1 MVIRRWTQIKSKAI
15 TKSQMKLQSGSAG
28 VSPVSN
34 WMKFFAQATLACF
47 VVFALVF
54 YTGRLL
60 ENQST
65 GRLYLA
71 ATLSADSQAFYT
83 KLEAPLSLTYIAK
96 HLKGVRT
103 PVQNHLAQLKAL
115 APDRIDYRIVDPDSE
130 SGRAYAIEKK
140 AAPFHVRDIQRD
152 EYSEQAVW
160 SSLVIA
166 YGDHPEILIPKI
178 VPSDIPYLEHLILA
192 HLKALAH
199 PPRPI
204 IAVSALQ
211 QFGLFTKFLG
221 QWGDIAL
228 ADSNTMPSDAD
239 IIFWIN
245 PATADLRALQNAID
259 KGRTVVLAGSPYS
272 IAYAV
277 NDTGEVTYRAYSNA
291 TWGNF
296 LAPLGIRPQ
305 ADLLMDQSQG
315 PILFRDE
322 KDEIHQ
328 INAPF
333 HLRVMPGFY
342 DLKGFLSPARGALN
356 FVSAGALT
364 VDPRTVSKAG
374 YHLDILGT
382 TTDNAY
388 IQPIPTEPF
397 TNNYLKKTRTIGK
410 QNVMLR
416 LKHRDPWKGEILVL
430 ATSAPFRD
438 GIFNQPNYAHR
449 VFLQTIM
456 RTFTDPDRI
465 VRGRVKRPS
474 SPPIPQLSATSR
486 VIWRVCV
493 VFIIPLILLTLGV
506 CLYYSRQMR
515 VTFGHLSLRACI
527 AIVVLIIASPL
538 WSYQWG
544 QLLDLT
550 AKKTHTP
557 LPFSREQIQ
566 NQIPKADL
574 IIPTRAHLPPA
585 LKKVETETIA
595 RLNSLG
601 VNYTLRRPKDMSTAY
616 LNRIGLYPYQVK
628 TVWDDTEISQS
639 VISGLLL
646 HRPGSATTIP
656 RLDDRTTDHLEFL
669 LATAVR
675 RLSTGKTPHIALIAE
690 SPRLS
695 PAEAHE
701 YRQKHL
707 SPPRGADVFS
717 EVKTLLRTYGYRVSY
732 INPRTPRLP
741 PQTDLVIWMQPRR
754 DASSM
759 IALLSQHLAQGGS
772 AIVALQHYN
781 IQQRQYSG
789 GNFETVYWP
798 QPQYQDLNRYLE
810 PLGIAQA
817 REVLMDQTRSHL
829 TLETQIY
836 RRAVREY
843 DAQEVALPFLI
854 RAVPPNFD
862 TTLSITRQ
870 LGDQLFIWGNRFVP
884 NPHRIRIHNLTV
896 TPLISTSDRTWAYD
910 WSGGWLPKTAFSPDS
925 LLLTHQP
932 LALLMTGT
940 FPQAEFKGSAPT
952 LTHPMP
958 NPEGNLLL
966 IGSSEMFKN
975 EYLYAP
981 GFQHEQFLLNAV
993 AYLTH
998 GPQFADLQARRKIA
1012 PGFPYLSSDEKI
1024 LWRILVIGLAPIS
1037 FGLYGFFRRIKKRPR
1052 FKSP

>member
-1 MVIRRWTQIKSKAI
+1 MDNWIKFS
-15 TKSQMKLQSGSAG
+15 L
-28 VSPVSN
+28 VFL
-34 WMKFFAQATLACF
+34 FFL
-47 VVFALVF
+47 ALVF

-60 ENQST
+60 ENQGT
-65 GRLYLA
+65 GRLYLT
-71 ATLSADSQAFYT
+71 ATLSAESQTFYT
-83 KLEAPLSLTYIAK
+83 RLEAPLSLTYIAK
-96 HLKGVRT
+96 HLKGVKT
-103 PVQNHLAQLKAL
+103 PVQNLLARLKAL
-115 APDRIDYRIVDPDSE
+115 APDRIDYRIVDPDAE
-130 SGRAYAIEKK
+130 SGRAYAIQKK
-140 AAPFHVRDIQRD
+140 AAPFQVRDIQRD
-152 EYSEQAVW
+152 EHSEQAVW

-178 VPSDIPYLEHLILA
+178 TSSDIPYLEHLILA
-192 HLKALAH
+192 HLEALTH
-199 PPRPI
+199 PPHPI
-204 IAVSALQ
+204 IAVSAPR
-211 QFGLFTKFLG
+211 QFDLFTKFLG
-221 QWGDIAL
+221 QWGDIAP
-228 ADSNTMPSDAD
+228 ADSNAMISDAD
-239 IIFWIN
+239 IIFWID
-245 PATADLRALQNAID
+245 PATANPRALQNAID
-259 KGRTVVLAGSPYS
+259 KGRTVVLAGSPYF
-272 IAYAV
+272 IDYAV
-277 NDTGEVTYRAYSNA
+277 NDIGEVTYRAYLNA
-291 TWGNF
+291 DWEKF

-305 ADLLMDQSQG
+305 ADLLMDQNHG
-315 PILFRDE
+315 PILFRD
-322 KDEIHQ
+322 KKNKIHQ

-356 FVSAGALT
+356 FVSVGALT
-364 VDPRTVSKAG
+364 VDSRAVSEAD

-382 TTDNAY
+382 TTDNTY
-388 IQPIPTEPF
+388 IQPVPTEPF
-397 TNNYLKKTRTIGK
+397 TNNHLKETLAIGK

-416 LKHRDPWKGEILVL
+416 LRHRDPWKGEILVL
-430 ATSAPFRD
+430 ATSSPFRD

-456 RTFTDPDRI
+456 RTFTDHDRI

-515 VTFGHLSLRACI
+515 VSFGHLSLRAGI
-527 AIVVLIIASPL
+527 AIVVLIIASHL

-550 AKKTHTP
+550 AEKMHTP

-566 NQIPKADL
+566 NQTLKADL
-574 IIPTRAHLPPA
+574 IIPTRAHLPSA

-601 VNYTLRRPKDMSTAY
+601 ISYTLRRPKDLSIAY
-616 LNRIGLYPYQVK
+616 LNRIGLRPYQVK
-628 TVWDDTEISQS
+628 TVRDDEEISQS

-646 HRPGSATTIP
+646 HRPGSATIIP

-669 LATAVR
+669 LATAAH
-675 RLSTGKTPHIALIAE
+675 RLSTGKTPHIALVAE

-717 EVKTLLRTYGYRVSY
+717 ELKTLLHTYGYRVSY
-732 INPRTPRLP
+732 VNPRTSHLP

-754 DASSM
+754 DASPM
-759 IALLSQHLAQGGS
+759 IALLSQHLARGGR

-789 GNFETVYWP
+789 GDFETVYWP

-810 PLGIAQA
+810 PLGITQA

-829 TLETQIY
+829 ALETQIY

-854 RAVPPNFD
+854 RAVPLNFD
-862 TTLSITRQ
+862 TTLPIARQ

-884 NPHRIRIHNLTV
+884 DPHRLQIHNLTV
-896 TPLISTSDRTWAYD
+896 TPLITTSNRTWAYH
-910 WSGGWLPKTAFSPDS
+910 WSAGWLPKTAFSPDS
-925 LLLTHQP
+925 LLLSHQP
-932 LALLMTGT
+932 LALLVTGT
-940 FPQAEFKGSAPT
+940 FPLAEFNAPGIT
-952 LTHPMP
+952 LTHPIP
-958 NPEGNLLL
+958 NPKGHLLL

-975 EYLYAP
+975 EYLYAL

-993 AYLTH
+993 AYLIH

-1012 PGFPYLSSDEKI
+1012 PGFPYLPPEQKI
-1024 LWRILVIGLAPIS
+1024 LWRILIVGLVPIS
-1037 FGLYGFFRRIKKRPR
+1037 VGLYGFFRCIKKRPR

>member
-1 MVIRRWTQIKSKAI
+1 MDNWIKI
-15 TKSQMKLQSGSAG
+15 PL
-28 VSPVSN
+28 VFL
-34 WMKFFAQATLACF
+34 FFI
-47 VVFALVF
+47 ALVF

-60 ENQST
+60 ENQGT
-65 GRLYLA
+65 GHLYLT
-71 ATLSADSQAFYT
+71 ATLSPDSQTFYT

-96 HLKGVRT
+96 HLKRVKT
-103 PVQNHLAQLKAL
+103 PVQNFLARLKAL

-130 SGRAYAIEKK
+130 PGRAYAIKKK

-152 EYSEQAVW
+152 EHSEQAVW

-178 VPSDIPYLEHLILA
+178 VPSDIPYLEHLIFA

-199 PPRPI
+199 PPRPV
-204 IAVSALQ
+204 IAVSAPQ
-211 QFGLFTKFLG
+211 QFDLFTKFLG
-221 QWGDIAL
+221 QWGDIAT
-228 ADSNTMPSDAD
+228 ADSDAMPPDAD
-239 IIFWIN
+239 VIFWIDPTIAN
-245 PATADLRALQNAID
+245 PHALQNAID
-259 KGRTVVLAGSPYS
+259 KGRMVVLAGSPYF
-272 IAYAV
+272 IDYAV
-277 NDTGEVTYRAYSNA
+277 NDTGGVTYQAYFNTA
-291 TWGNF
+291 WEKLLT
-296 LAPLGIRPQ
+296 PLGIRPQ
-305 ADLLMDQSQG
+305 ADLLMDQSYS
-315 PILFRDE
+315 PILFRDQ
-322 KDEIHQ
+322 KNKIHQ

-364 VDPRTVSKAG
+364 VDPRAVSKAG
-374 YHLDILGT
+374 YYLDILGT
-382 TTDNAY
+382 TTDNTY
-388 IQPIPTEPF
+388 IQPIPAEPF
-397 TNNYLKKTRTIGK
+397 TNDHIGETLTIGK

-416 LKHRDPWKGEILVL
+416 LRHRDPWKGEILIL
-430 ATSAPFRD
+430 ATSSLFRD

-456 RTFTDPDRI
+456 RTFTDHDRI

-486 VIWRVCV
+486 VVWRVCV
-493 VFIIPLILLTLGV
+493 VFIIPLILLILGAY
-506 CLYYSRQMR
+506 LYYSRQIR
-515 VTFGHLSLRACI
+515 LSFTHLCLRACI
-527 AIVVLIIASPL
+527 AILTLIIASRL

-550 AKKTHTP
+550 AEKIHTP

-566 NQIPKADL
+566 NPIPKADL
-574 IIPTRAHLPPA
+574 IIPTRAHLPSA
-585 LKKVETETIA
+585 LKKVEAETIA
-595 RLNSLG
+595 RLSNLG
-601 VNYTLRRPKDMSTAY
+601 INYTLRRPKDLPAAY
-616 LNRIGLYPYQVK
+616 LNRIGLRPYQAK
-628 TVWDDTEISQS
+628 TVRDDAEISQS
-639 VISGLLL
+639 VVSGLLL
-646 HRPGSATTIP
+646 HRPGRATIIP
-656 RLDDRTTDHLEFL
+656 RLDDRTTNHLEFL
-669 LATAVR
+669 LATAAL
-675 RLSTGKTPHIALIAE
+675 RLSTGKTPHIALVSE

-707 SPPRGADVFS
+707 SPPKGADVFS
-717 EVKTLLRTYGYRVSY
+717 ELKTLLRTYGYRVSY
-732 INPRTPRLP
+732 VNPRTPHLP

-754 DASSM
+754 DASPM
-759 IALLSQHLAQGGS
+759 IALLSQHLARGGR

-781 IQQRQYSG
+781 IQQHQYSG
-789 GNFETVYWP
+789 GDFETVYWP

-810 PLGIAQA
+810 PLGIPQA

-829 TLETQIY
+829 VLETQIY

-862 TTLSITRQ
+862 TTLPITRQ

-884 NPHRIRIHNLTV
+884 DSHRLRMHNLTAI
-896 TPLISTSDRTWAYD
+896 PLISTSNRGWAYH
-910 WSGGWLPKTAFSPDS
+910 WSGGWLPKTAFSPD
-925 LLLTHQP
+925 LFLQGQQP
-932 LALLMTGT
+932 LVLLVTGT
-940 FPQAEFKGSAPT
+940 FPLAEFKASDLT
-952 LTHPMP
+952 LTHPKL
-958 NPEGNLLL
+958 NSKGELLL

-975 EYLYAP
+975 EYLYAL

-1012 PGFPYLSSDEKI
+1012 PGFPYLPSDQKI
-1024 LWRILVIGLAPIS
+1024 LWRILIVGLGPLY
-1037 FGLYGFFRRIKKRPR
+1037 FGLYGFFRYIKKRPW
-1052 FKSP
+1052 

>member
-1 MVIRRWTQIKSKAI
+1 MDNWIKF
-15 TKSQMKLQSGSAG
+15 L
-28 VSPVSN
+28 
-34 WMKFFAQATLACF
+34 L
-47 VVFALVF
+47 VFLFLLALVF

-60 ENQST
+60 ENQNT
-65 GRLYLA
+65 GRLHLT

-83 KLEAPLSLTYIAK
+83 KLEAPLFLTYIAK
-96 HLKGVRT
+96 HLKGVKT
-103 PVQNHLAQLKAL
+103 PVQNLLVRLKAL

-130 SGRAYAIEKK
+130 SGRTYAIEKK
-140 AAPFHVRDIQRD
+140 AAPFHVSDIQRD
-152 EYSEQAVW
+152 EHSEQAVW

-166 YGDHPEILIPKI
+166 YGDHPEILIPRI
-178 VPSDIPYLEHLILA
+178 TSSDIPYLEHLLLA

-199 PPRPI
+199 PPRPVI
-204 IAVSALQ
+204 SVSAPQ
-211 QFGLFTKFLG
+211 QFDLFTKFLS
-221 QWGDIAL
+221 QWGDIVP
-228 ADSNTMPSDAD
+228 ADSNAMLSDAD

-245 PATADLRALQNAID
+245 PATANPRALQNAID

-272 IAYAV
+272 IDYAV
-277 NDTGEVTYRAYSNA
+277 NDTGEVRYRAYSNA
-291 TWGNF
+291 TWEKI

-305 ADLLMDQSQG
+305 ADLLMDQSHG
-315 PILFRDE
+315 PILFRD
-322 KDEIHQ
+322 KKNKIHQ

-364 VDPRTVSKAG
+364 VDPRVVSD
-374 YHLDILGT
+374 YHSDILGT
-382 TTDNAY
+382 TTDNTY
-388 IQPIPTEPF
+388 IQSLSTEPF
-397 TNNYLKKTRTIGK
+397 TNNHLKETLKIGK

-430 ATSAPFRD
+430 ATSSPFRD

-456 RTFTDPDRI
+456 RTFTDHDRI

-493 VFIIPLILLTLGV
+493 VFIIPLILIVLGAY
-506 CLYYSRQMR
+506 LYYSRQMR
-515 VTFGHLSLRACI
+515 VSFGHLSLRAGI
-527 AIVVLIIASPL
+527 AILVLIIASRL

-550 AKKTHTP
+550 AEKIHTP

-566 NQIPKADL
+566 NQVPKADL

-595 RLNSLG
+595 RLNNLG
-601 VNYTLRRPKDMSTAY
+601 VNCTIRRPKDLSAAY
-616 LNRIGLYPYQVK
+616 LNRIGLRPYQVK
-628 TVWDDTEISQS
+628 TVRDDVEISQS
-639 VISGLLL
+639 IISGLLL
-646 HRPGSATTIP
+646 HRPGSATIIP
-656 RLDDRTTDHLEFL
+656 RLDDRTTDHLDFL
-669 LATAVR
+669 LATAAR
-675 RLSTGKTPHIALIAE
+675 RLSTGKTPHIALVAE

-717 EVKTLLRTYGYRVSY
+717 ELKTLLRTYGYHVSHV
-732 INPRTPRLP
+732 NPRIPHLP

-754 DASSM
+754 DASPM
-759 IALLSQHLAQGGS
+759 IALLSQHLARGGS

-781 IQQRQYSG
+781 IQPRQYSG
-789 GNFETVYWP
+789 GDFETVYWP
-798 QPQYQDLNRYLE
+798 QPQYQDLNRYLG
-810 PLGIAQA
+810 PLGIPQV
-817 REVLMDQTRSHL
+817 REVLMDQTRSRL
-829 TLETQIY
+829 ALETQIY

-843 DAQEVALPFLI
+843 DEQEVALPFLI
-854 RAVPPNFD
+854 RAVPPNFN
-862 TTLSITRQ
+862 TALPIARQ
-870 LGDQLFIWGNRFVP
+870 LGDQLFIWGNRFLP
-884 NPHRIRIHNLTV
+884 DLRRLQTHGLTAI
-896 TPLISTSDRTWAYD
+896 PLISTSNRAWAYH
-910 WSGGWLPKTAFSPDS
+910 WAGGWLPKATFSPDS
-925 LLLTHQP
+925 LLLGHQP
-932 LALLMTGT
+932 LALLVTGT
-940 FPQAEFKGSAPT
+940 FPLTEFNAPS
-952 LTHPMP
+952 LTHPTP
-958 NPEGNLLL
+958 NPQGHLLL

-1012 PGFPYLSSDEKI
+1012 PGFPYLPPDQKI
-1024 LWRILVIGLAPIS
+1024 LWRILVVGLAPIS
-1037 FGLYGFFRRIKKRPR
+1037 VGLYGFFRRIKKRPR

>member
-1 MVIRRWTQIKSKAI
+1 MDNWIKFP
-15 TKSQMKLQSGSAG
+15 L
-28 VSPVSN
+28 VFL
-34 WMKFFAQATLACF
+34 FFL
-47 VVFALVF
+47 VPVF

-60 ENQST
+60 ENQDT
-65 GRLYLA
+65 GRLYLT

-83 KLEAPLSLTYIAK
+83 KLESPLSLTYIAR
-96 HLKGVRT
+96 HLKGVKT
-103 PVQNHLAQLKAL
+103 PVQNLLARLKAL
-115 APDRIDYRIVDPDSE
+115 APDHIDYRIVDPDSE
-130 SGRAYAIEKK
+130 PGRAYAIQKK

-152 EYSEQAVW
+152 EHSEQTAW

-166 YGDHPEILIPKI
+166 YGDHPEILIPRI
-178 VPSDIPYLEHLILA
+178 TSSDLPYLEHLLLA
-192 HLKALAH
+192 HLKALTH
-199 PPRPI
+199 PPRPV
-204 IAVSALQ
+204 IAVSAPQ

-228 ADSNTMPSDAD
+228 ADSNAIPSDAD
-239 IIFWIN
+239 IIFWIDPTTAN
-245 PATADLRALQNAID
+245 PRALQNAID
-259 KGRTVVLAGSPYS
+259 KGRTVVLAGSPYF
-272 IAYAV
+272 IDYAV
-277 NDTGEVTYRAYSNA
+277 NGAGKVTFRAYFNA
-291 TWGNF
+291 VWEKF

-305 ADLLMDQSQG
+305 ADLLMDQSHG
-315 PILFRDE
+315 AILFRDE
-322 KDEIHQ
+322 KDKIHQ

-364 VDPRTVSKAG
+364 ADSRAVSD

-382 TTDNAY
+382 TTDNTY

-397 TNNYLKKTRTIGK
+397 TNNYLKETLTIGK

-416 LKHRDPWKGEILVL
+416 LRHRDPWKGEILVL
-430 ATSAPFRD
+430 ATSSPFRD

-456 RTFTDPDRI
+456 RTFTDQDRI

-474 SPPIPQLSATSR
+474 SPPIPQLSTTSR
-486 VIWRVCV
+486 VIWRICV
-493 VFIIPLILLTLGV
+493 VFVVPLILLTLGV
-506 CLYYSRQMR
+506 CLYYSKQMR
-515 VTFGHLSLRACI
+515 VSFRLLPLRAGI
-527 AIVVLIIASPL
+527 AILVLIIASRL

-550 AKKTHTP
+550 AEKIHIP

-566 NQIPKADL
+566 NQVPKADL

-585 LKKVETETIA
+585 LKKVETESIA

-601 VNYTLRRPKDMSTAY
+601 INYTLRRPKDLSTAY
-616 LNRIGLYPYQVK
+616 LSRIGLHPYQVK
-628 TVWDDTEISQS
+628 TVRDDEKISQS
-639 VISGLLL
+639 IISGLLL
-646 HRPGSATTIP
+646 HRPGSATIIP

-669 LATAVR
+669 LTTAAL
-675 RLSTGKTPHIALIAE
+675 RLSTGKTPHIALVAE

-707 SPPRGADVFS
+707 SPPKGADVFS
-717 EVKTLLRTYGYRVSY
+717 ELKTLLRTYGYRVSY
-732 INPRTPRLP
+732 VNPRTPHLP

-754 DASSM
+754 DASPM
-759 IALLSQHLAQGGS
+759 IALLSQHLGRGGS

-789 GNFETVYWP
+789 EDFETVYWP

-829 TLETQIY
+829 ALETQIY

-862 TTLSITRQ
+862 TTLPITRQ
-870 LGDQLFIWGNRFVP
+870 LGDQLFIWGNRFVSD
-884 NPHRIRIHNLTV
+884 PHRLQMYNLTV
-896 TPLISTSDRTWAYD
+896 TPLITTSNRTWAYH

-925 LLLTHQP
+925 LLLSHQP
-932 LALLMTGT
+932 LALLVTGT
-940 FPQAEFKGSAPT
+940 FPLAVFNASSPT
-952 LTHPMP
+952 LTHPIP
-958 NPEGNLLL
+958 NPKGNLLL

-975 EYLYAP
+975 EHLYAP

-998 GPQFADLQARRKIA
+998 GPKFADLQARRKIA
-1012 PGFPYLSSDEKI
+1012 PGFSHLSPDQKI
-1024 LWRILVIGLAPIS
+1024 LWRVLVVGLGPLS
-1037 FGLYGFFRRIKKRPR
+1037 FGLYVFFRYIKKRPW
-1052 FKSP
+1052 

>member
-1 MVIRRWTQIKSKAI
+1 MDNWIKFP
-15 TKSQMKLQSGSAG
+15 L
-28 VSPVSN
+28 
-34 WMKFFAQATLACF
+34 
-47 VVFALVF
+47 VFLFLLALVF
-54 YTGRLL
+54 LL
-60 ENQST
+60 ENQGT
-65 GRLYLA
+65 GRLYLT

-83 KLEAPLSLTYIAK
+83 KLESPLSLTYIVK
-96 HLKGVRT
+96 HLRGVKTPVRT
-103 PVQNHLAQLKAL
+103 LFARLKAL

-130 SGRAYAIEKK
+130 PGRAYAIKKK
-140 AAPFHVRDIQRD
+140 AAPFHLRDIQRD
-152 EYSEQAVW
+152 EHGEQMVW

-166 YGDHPEILIPKI
+166 YGDHPEILIPRI
-178 VPSDIPYLEHLILA
+178 TSSDLPYLEHLLLA
-192 HLKALAH
+192 HLKALTH
-199 PPRPI
+199 PPRPV
-204 IAVSALQ
+204 IAVSAPQ

-228 ADSNTMPSDAD
+228 ADSNAIPPDAD
-239 IIFWIN
+239 IIFWID
-245 PATADLRALQNAID
+245 PATANSRVLQNAID
-259 KGRTVVLAGSPYS
+259 KGRTVVLAGSPYFIDYS
-272 IAYAV
+272 V
-277 NDTGEVTYRAYSNA
+277 NDTGEVTYRAYFNA
-291 TWGNF
+291 TWEKILG
-296 LAPLGIRPQ
+296 PLGIRPQ
-305 ADLLMDQSQG
+305 SDLLMDQSQG
-315 PILFRDE
+315 PILFRDK

-342 DLKGFLSPARGALN
+342 NLKGFLSPARGALN

-364 VDPRTVSKAG
+364 VDSRAVSD

-382 TTDNAY
+382 TTDNTY
-388 IQPIPTEPF
+388 IQPVPTEPF
-397 TNNYLKKTRTIGK
+397 TNDHLKETFTIGK

-416 LKHRDPWKGEILVL
+416 LRHRDPWKGELLVL
-430 ATSAPFRD
+430 ATSSPFRD

-456 RTFTDPDRI
+456 RTFTDHDRI

-474 SPPIPQLSATSR
+474 SPPIPQLSVTSR

-493 VFIIPLILLTLGV
+493 VFIVPLILLTLGV
-506 CLYYSRQMR
+506 CLYYSQMR
-515 VTFGHLSLRACI
+515 VSFGYLSLRACI
-527 AIVVLIIASPL
+527 AILMLITASRL

-550 AKKTHTP
+550 AEKIHTP

-566 NQIPKADL
+566 NQVPKADL

-585 LKKVETETIA
+585 LKKVETETVA

-601 VNYTLRRPKDMSTAY
+601 ISYTIRRPKDLSMAY
-616 LNRIGLYPYQVK
+616 LSRIGLHPYQVK
-628 TVWDDTEISQS
+628 TVRDDEEISQS
-639 VISGLLL
+639 IISGLLL
-646 HRPGSATTIP
+646 HRPSSATIIP

-669 LATAVR
+669 LTTAAL

-717 EVKTLLRTYGYRVSY
+717 ELKTLLRTYGYRVSY
-732 INPRTPRLP
+732 VNPRTPHLP

-754 DASSM
+754 DASPM
-759 IALLSQHLAQGGS
+759 ITLLSQHLARGGG

-789 GNFETVYWP
+789 GDFETVYWP
-798 QPQYQDLNRYLE
+798 QPQYQDLNRYME
-810 PLGIAQA
+810 PLGIVQT
-817 REVLMDQTRSHL
+817 REVLMDQTRSRL
-829 TLETQIY
+829 ALETQIY

-843 DAQEVALPFLI
+843 DPQEVALPFLI

-862 TTLSITRQ
+862 TTLPIVRQ

-884 NPHRIRIHNLTV
+884 DPHRLRMHNLTV
-896 TPLISTSDRTWAYD
+896 TPLITTSNRTWAYD
-910 WSGGWLPKTAFSPDS
+910 WVGGWLPKTAFYPDS
-925 LLLTHQP
+925 LLLGRQP
-932 LALLMTGT
+932 LALLVTGT
-940 FPQAEFKGSAPT
+940 FPLAEFNAPSLT

-958 NPEGNLLL
+958 NPKGHLLL

-993 AYLTH
+993 AYLTQ

-1012 PGFPYLSSDEKI
+1012 PGFSYLSPDQKI
-1024 LWRILVIGLAPIS
+1024 LWRILVVGLGPLS
-1037 FGLYGFFRRIKKRPR
+1037 FGLYGFFRYIKKRPWG
-1052 FKSP
+1052 FKPWPFL

>member
-1 MVIRRWTQIKSKAI
+1 MKSKHNTYSWI
-15 TKSQMKLQSGSAG
+15 
-28 VSPVSN
+28 
-34 WMKFFAQATLACF
+34 KFSLVFFF
-47 VVFALVF
+47 VLALVF

-60 ENQST
+60 ENQGT
-65 GRLYLA
+65 GRLYLT
-71 ATLSADSQAFYT
+71 ATLSPDSQAFYT
-83 KLEAPLSLTYIAK
+83 ELEAPLSLTYIAK
-96 HLKGVRT
+96 HLKGVKT
-103 PVQNHLAQLKAL
+103 PVQNLLARLKAL
-115 APDRIDYRIVDPDSE
+115 ASDRIDYRIVDPDSE
-130 SGRAYAIEKK
+130 PGRAYAMKKK
-140 AAPFHVRDIQRD
+140 AAPFHIRDIQRD
-152 EYSEQAVW
+152 EHSEQTVW

-166 YGDHPEILIPKI
+166 YGDHPEILIPMI
-178 VPSDIPYLEHLILA
+178 TSSDLPYLEHLILA
-192 HLKALAH
+192 HLKALTY
-199 PPRPI
+199 PPRPV
-204 IAVSALQ
+204 IAVSAPQ

-228 ADSNTMPSDAD
+228 ADSNAMLSDAD
-239 IIFWIN
+239 IIFWID
-245 PATADLRALQNAID
+245 PATANPRALQNAID

-272 IAYAV
+272 IDYAV
-277 NDTGEVTYRAYSNA
+277 NDTGEVTYRAYFNA
-291 TWGNF
+291 PWEKI

-305 ADLLMDQSQG
+305 SDLLMDQSHG

-322 KDEIHQ
+322 KNKIHQ

-364 VDPRTVSKAG
+364 VDSRAVSD

-388 IQPIPTEPF
+388 IQPLPTEPF
-397 TNNYLKKTRTIGK
+397 TNIHLKETITIGK

-430 ATSAPFRD
+430 ATSSPFRD
-438 GIFNQPNYAHR
+438 GIFNQPHYAHR

-456 RTFTDPDRI
+456 RTFTDHDRI
-465 VRGRVKRPS
+465 VRSRVKRPS

-493 VFIIPLILLTLGV
+493 VFAVPLILLILGV

-515 VTFGHLSLRACI
+515 VSFRHLSLRACI
-527 AIVVLIIASPL
+527 AILVLITASRL

-550 AKKTHTP
+550 AEKIHTP

-566 NQIPKADL
+566 NQVPKADL
-574 IIPTRAHLPPA
+574 IIPTRAYLPPA
-585 LKKVETETIA
+585 LKKVETETLA
-595 RLNSLG
+595 RLSSLG
-601 VNYTLRRPKDMSTAY
+601 IDYTLRRPQDLSTAY
-616 LNRIGLYPYQVK
+616 LNRIGLRPYQVK
-628 TVWDDTEISQS
+628 TVRDDEEISQS

-646 HRPGSATTIP
+646 HRPGSATIIP

-669 LATAVR
+669 LATAAL
-675 RLSTGKTPHIALIAE
+675 RLSTGRTPHIALVAE

-707 SPPRGADVFS
+707 SPPRSADVFS
-717 EVKTLLRTYGYRVSY
+717 ELKTLLYTYGYRVSY
-732 INPRTPRLP
+732 VNPRTLHLP

-754 DASSM
+754 DASPM
-759 IALLSQHLAQGGS
+759 IALLSQHLARGGR

-789 GNFETVYWP
+789 GDFETVYWP
-798 QPQYQDLNRYLE
+798 QPQYQDLNRYLD
-810 PLGIAQA
+810 PLGIPQA

-829 TLETQIY
+829 ALETQIY

-854 RAVPPNFD
+854 RAIPPNFD
-862 TTLSITRQ
+862 TTLPIARQ

-884 NPHRIRIHNLTV
+884 DPHRLRMHNLTV
-896 TPLISTSDRTWAYD
+896 TPLITTSNRTWAYD

-925 LLLTHQP
+925 LLLSHQP
-932 LALLMTGT
+932 LALLVTGT
-940 FPQAEFKGSAPT
+940 FPLAEFNAPSPT

-958 NPEGNLLL
+958 NPKGHLLL

-981 GFQHEQFLLNAV
+981 GFQHEQFLLNSV

-998 GPQFADLQARRKIA
+998 GPRFADLQARRKIA
-1012 PGFPYLSSDEKI
+1012 PSFSYLPPDQKI
-1024 LWRILVIGLAPIS
+1024 FWRVLVVGLGPLS
-1037 FGLYGFFRRIKKRPR
+1037 FGLYVFFRYIKKKPW
-1052 FKSP
+1052 

>member
-1 MVIRRWTQIKSKAI
+1 M
-15 TKSQMKLQSGSAG
+15 QMKSNYSTYSGI
-28 VSPVSN
+28 
-34 WMKFFAQATLACF
+34 KFLL
-47 VVFALVF
+47 VFLFFLALVF

-60 ENQST
+60 ENQNT
-65 GRLYLA
+65 GRLHLT
-71 ATLSADSQAFYT
+71 ATLSTDSQAFYT

-103 PVQNHLAQLKAL
+103 PVQNLLARLKTL

-130 SGRAYAIEKK
+130 SGRTYAIQKK
-140 AAPFHVRDIQRD
+140 AAPFHVSDIQRD
-152 EYSEQAVW
+152 EHSEQAVW

-166 YGDHPEILIPKI
+166 YGDHPEILIPRI
-178 VPSDIPYLEHLILA
+178 TSSDIPYLEHLLLA
-192 HLKALAH
+192 HLKALVH
-199 PPRPI
+199 PPRPV
-204 IAVSALQ
+204 IAVSAPQ
-211 QFGLFTKFLG
+211 QFDLFTKFLG
-221 QWGDIAL
+221 QWGDIVP
-228 ADSNTMPSDAD
+228 ADSNAMLSDAD
-239 IIFWIN
+239 IIFWIDPSTAN
-245 PATADLRALQNAID
+245 PRALQNAID
-259 KGRTVVLAGSPYS
+259 KGRTVVLAGSPYF
-272 IAYAV
+272 INYAV
-277 NDTGEVTYRAYSNA
+277 NDTGEVTYRTSFNA
-291 TWGNF
+291 TWEKI

-305 ADLLMDQSQG
+305 ADLLMDQSHG
-315 PILFRDE
+315 PILFRD
-322 KDEIHQ
+322 KKNKIHQ

-364 VDPRTVSKAG
+364 VDPHVVSD
-374 YHLDILGT
+374 YHSDILGT

-388 IQPIPTEPF
+388 IQSLSTEPF
-397 TNNYLKKTRTIGK
+397 TNNHLKETLTIGK

-430 ATSAPFRD
+430 ATSSPFRD

-456 RTFTDPDRI
+456 HTFTDHDRI

-515 VTFGHLSLRACI
+515 VSFGYLSLRACI
-527 AIVVLIIASPL
+527 AIVVLIIASRL
-538 WSYQWG
+538 WSYHWG

-550 AKKTHTP
+550 AEKIHTP

-574 IIPTRAHLPPA
+574 IIPTRAHLPSA

-595 RLNSLG
+595 RLNNLG
-601 VNYTLRRPKDMSTAY
+601 ISYTIRRPKDLSTAY
-616 LNRIGLYPYQVK
+616 LNRIGLRPYQVK
-628 TVWDDTEISQS
+628 TVRDDAEISQS

-646 HRPGSATTIP
+646 YRPGSATIIP

-669 LATAVR
+669 LTTAVR
-675 RLSTGKTPHIALIAE
+675 RLSTGKTPHIALVAE

-717 EVKTLLRTYGYRVSY
+717 ELKTLLSSYGYRVSY
-732 INPRTPRLP
+732 VNPRTPHLP

-754 DASSM
+754 DASPM
-759 IALLSQHLAQGGS
+759 IALLSQHLARGGS

-789 GNFETVYWP
+789 GDFETVYWP

-817 REVLMDQTRSHL
+817 REVLMDQTRSRL
-829 TLETQIY
+829 ALETQIY

-862 TTLSITRQ
+862 TTLPIARQ
-870 LGDQLFIWGNRFVP
+870 LGDQLFIWGNRFVSDP
-884 NPHRIRIHNLTV
+884 RRLQMHNLTV
-896 TPLISTSDRTWAYD
+896 TPLITTSNRTWAYH
-910 WSGGWLPKTAFSPDS
+910 WSGGWLPKTAFFPDS
-925 LLLTHQP
+925 LLLGHQP
-932 LALLMTGT
+932 LALLVTGT
-940 FPQAEFKGSAPT
+940 FPIAEFNAPDPT

-958 NPEGNLLL
+958 NPEGHLVL

-998 GPQFADLQARRKIA
+998 GPKFADLQARRKIA
-1012 PGFPYLSSDEKI
+1012 PGFPYLSSDQKI
-1024 LWRILVIGLAPIS
+1024 LWRILVVGIGPLFFI
-1037 FGLYGFFRRIKKRPR
+1037 LYGVRRRGRDKG
-1052 FKSP
+1052 

>member
-1 MVIRRWTQIKSKAI
+1 MKSN
-15 TKSQMKLQSGSAG
+15 
-28 VSPVSN
+28 SN
-34 WMKFFAQATLACF
+34 WVKSPL
-47 VVFALVF
+47 VFLLLLVLVF

-60 ENQST
+60 ENLGT
-65 GRLYLA
+65 GRLHLT
-71 ATLSADSQAFYT
+71 ATLSADSQTFYT
-83 KLEAPLSLTYIAK
+83 KLEAPLSLTYITK
-96 HLKGVRT
+96 HLKEVET
-103 PVQNHLAQLKAL
+103 PVRNLFTRIKAL
-115 APDRIDYRIVDPDSE
+115 APDHIDYRIVDPDAE
-130 SGRAYAIEKK
+130 SGRTYAIKKK

-152 EYSEQAVW
+152 EHSEQAVW

-178 VPSDIPYLEHLILA
+178 TPSDIPYLEHLLLA
-192 HLKALAH
+192 HLKALIH

-204 IAVSALQ
+204 IAVSASQ
-211 QFGLFTKFLG
+211 QFSLFTKFLG
-221 QWGDIAL
+221 QWGDIAPV
-228 ADSNTMPSDAD
+228 DSNAMSSDAD
-239 IIFWIN
+239 VIFWLD
-245 PATADLRALQNAID
+245 PTVTTPRALQNAID
-259 KGRTVVLAGSPYS
+259 TGRTVVLASSPYF
-272 IAYAV
+272 IDYAV
-277 NDTGEVTYRAYSNA
+277 NDTGEVTYRAYFSA
-291 TWGNF
+291 VWEKLLT
-296 LAPLGIRPQ
+296 PLGIRPQ
-305 ADLLMDQSQG
+305 ADLLMDQSHG

-322 KDEIHQ
+322 KDKIHQ

-364 VDPRTVSKAG
+364 VDPRAVSKAG

-382 TTDNAY
+382 TTDNTY
-388 IQPIPTEPF
+388 IQPILTEPF
-397 TNNYLKKTRTIGK
+397 TNDHIEKTLTIGK
-410 QNVMLR
+410 QNVLLR
-416 LKHRDPWKGEILVL
+416 LRHRDPWKGEILVL
-430 ATSAPFRD
+430 ATSSPFRD

-456 RTFTDPDRI
+456 RTFTDHDRI
-465 VRGRVKRPS
+465 VRGRVERPS
-474 SPPIPQLSATSR
+474 PPPIPQLSTTSR

-493 VFIIPLILLTLGV
+493 VFITPLILLTLGA
-506 CLYYSRQMR
+506 CLYYNRQMR
-515 VTFGHLSLRACI
+515 VSFKHLSLRACI
-527 AIVVLIIASPL
+527 AIVVLIIASRL
-538 WSYQWG
+538 WSQQWG
-544 QLLDLT
+544 QLFDLT
-550 AKKTHTP
+550 AEKIHTP

-601 VNYTLRRPKDMSTAY
+601 ISYTLRRPKDLSTAY
-616 LNRIGLYPYQVK
+616 LSRIGLRPYQAKIVR
-628 TVWDDTEISQS
+628 DDAETSQS

-646 HRPGSATTIP
+646 HRPGNATIIP

-669 LATAVR
+669 LATASR
-675 RLSTGKTPHIALIAE
+675 RLSSGKTPHIALVAE

-707 SPPRGADVFS
+707 SPPKGADVFS
-717 EVKTLLRTYGYRVSY
+717 ELKTLLRTYGYRVSY
-732 INPRTPRLP
+732 VNPRTPHLP
-741 PQTDLVIWMQPRR
+741 PQIDLVIWLQPRR
-754 DASSM
+754 DASPM
-759 IALLSQHLAQGGS
+759 IALLSQHLARGGR

-789 GNFETVYWP
+789 EDFETVYWP

-817 REVLMDQTRSHL
+817 REVLMDQTHSHL
-829 TLETQIY
+829 ALETQIY

-862 TTLSITRQ
+862 TTLPIARQ
-870 LGDQLFIWGNRFVP
+870 LGDQLFIWGNRFAP
-884 NPHRIRIHNLTV
+884 DLRRLQTHGLTAI
-896 TPLISTSDRTWAYD
+896 PLISTSNRAWAYD
-910 WSGGWLPKTAFSPDS
+910 WAGGWLPKATFSPDS
-925 LLLTHQP
+925 LLLGHQP
-932 LALLMTGT
+932 LALLVTGT
-940 FPQAEFKGSAPT
+940 FPLAEFKALGIT
-952 LTHPMP
+952 LTHPKL
-958 NPEGNLLL
+958 NSKGELLL

-975 EYLYAP
+975 EYLYTP

-1012 PGFPYLSSDEKI
+1012 PGFPYLPSDQKI
-1024 LWRILVIGLAPIS
+1024 LWRVLVVGLAPLFFI
-1037 FGLYGFFRRIKKRPR
+1037 LYYIRRR
-1052 FKSP
+1052 S

>member
-1 MVIRRWTQIKSKAI
+1 MKSKHNTYSWI
-15 TKSQMKLQSGSAG
+15 
-28 VSPVSN
+28 
-34 WMKFFAQATLACF
+34 KFSLVFFF
-47 VVFALVF
+47 VLALVF

-60 ENQST
+60 ENQGT
-65 GRLYLA
+65 GHLYLTT
-71 ATLSADSQAFYT
+71 TLSPDSQAFYT
-83 KLEAPLSLTYIAK
+83 ELEAPLYLTYIAK
-96 HLKGVRT
+96 HLKGVKT
-103 PVQNHLAQLKAL
+103 PVQNLLARLKVL

-130 SGRAYAIEKK
+130 PGRAYAIKKK
-140 AAPFHVRDIQRD
+140 AAPFHIREIQRD
-152 EYSEQAVW
+152 EHSEQTVW

-166 YGDHPEILIPKI
+166 YGDHPEILIPRI
-178 VPSDIPYLEHLILA
+178 TSSDLPYLEHLILA
-192 HLKALAH
+192 HLKALTH
-199 PPRPI
+199 SPRPV
-204 IAVSALQ
+204 IAVSAPQ

-228 ADSNTMPSDAD
+228 ADSNAMLSDAD

-245 PATADLRALQNAID
+245 PTTANPRALQNAID

-272 IAYAV
+272 IDYAV
-277 NDTGEVTYRAYSNA
+277 NDAGEVTYRAYFNA
-291 TWGNF
+291 TWEKI

-305 ADLLMDQSQG
+305 SDLLMDQSHD

-322 KDEIHQ
+322 KNKIHQ

-364 VDPRTVSKAG
+364 VDSRAVSD

-388 IQPIPTEPF
+388 IQPLPTEPF
-397 TNNYLKKTRTIGK
+397 TNIHLKETITIGK

-430 ATSAPFRD
+430 ATSSPFRD

-456 RTFTDPDRI
+456 RTFTDHDRI
-465 VRGRVKRPS
+465 VRSRVKRPS

-493 VFIIPLILLTLGV
+493 VFAVPLILLILSV

-515 VTFGHLSLRACI
+515 VSFGHLSLRACI
-527 AIVVLIIASPL
+527 AILVLITASRL

-550 AKKTHTP
+550 AEKIHTP
-557 LPFSREQIQ
+557 LSFSREQIQ
-566 NQIPKADL
+566 NQVPKADL

-585 LKKVETETIA
+585 LKKVETETLA
-595 RLNSLG
+595 RLSSLG
-601 VNYTLRRPKDMSTAY
+601 ISYTIRRPKDLSTAY
-616 LNRIGLYPYQVK
+616 LNRIGLRPYQVK
-628 TVWDDTEISQS
+628 TVRDDEEISQS

-646 HRPGSATTIP
+646 HRPGSATIIP

-669 LATAVR
+669 LATAAL
-675 RLSTGKTPHIALIAE
+675 RLSTGHTPHIALVAE

-707 SPPRGADVFS
+707 SPPRSADVFS
-717 EVKTLLRTYGYRVSY
+717 ELKTLLHTYGYRVSY
-732 INPRTPRLP
+732 VNPRTPHLP

-754 DASSM
+754 DASPM
-759 IALLSQHLAQGGS
+759 IALLSQHLARGGR

-789 GNFETVYWP
+789 GDFETVYWP
-798 QPQYQDLNRYLE
+798 QPQYQDLNRYLD
-810 PLGIAQA
+810 PLGIPQA

-829 TLETQIY
+829 ALETQIY

-854 RAVPPNFD
+854 RAIPPNFD
-862 TTLSITRQ
+862 TTLPIARQ
-870 LGDQLFIWGNRFVP
+870 LGDQLFIWGNRFAP
-884 NPHRIRIHNLTV
+884 DPHRLRMHNLTV
-896 TPLISTSDRTWAYD
+896 TPLITTSNRTWAYD

-925 LLLTHQP
+925 LLLSHQP
-932 LALLMTGT
+932 LALLVTGT
-940 FPQAEFKGSAPT
+940 FPLAEFNAPSPT

-958 NPEGNLLL
+958 NSKGHLLL

-1012 PGFPYLSSDEKI
+1012 PGFPYLPPDQKI
-1024 LWRILVIGLAPIS
+1024 FWRVLVVGLGPLS
-1037 FGLYGFFRRIKKRPR
+1037 FGLYVFFRYIKKRPW
-1052 FKSP
+1052 

>member
-1 MVIRRWTQIKSKAI
+1 MDNWIKI
-15 TKSQMKLQSGSAG
+15 PL
-28 VSPVSN
+28 VFL
-34 WMKFFAQATLACF
+34 FFI
-47 VVFALVF
+47 ALVF

-60 ENQST
+60 ENQVT
-65 GRLYLA
+65 GHLYLT
-71 ATLSADSQAFYT
+71 ATLSPDSQTIYT

-96 HLKGVRT
+96 HLKGVKT
-103 PVQNHLAQLKAL
+103 PVQNFLARLKAL
-115 APDRIDYRIVDPDSE
+115 DPDRIDYRIVDPDSE
-130 SGRAYAIEKK
+130 PGRAYATKKK
-140 AAPFHVRDIQRD
+140 AAPFHLRDIQRD
-152 EYSEQAVW
+152 EHGEQTAW

-166 YGDHPEILIPKI
+166 YGDHPEILIPRI
-178 VPSDIPYLEHLILA
+178 TSSDLPYLEHLLLA
-192 HLKALAH
+192 HLKALTH
-199 PPRPI
+199 PPRPV
-204 IAVSALQ
+204 IAVSAPQ

-221 QWGDIAL
+221 QWGEIAL
-228 ADSNTMPSDAD
+228 ADSNAIPSDAD
-239 IIFWIN
+239 IIFWID
-245 PATADLRALQNAID
+245 PATANSRALQNAID
-259 KGRTVVLAGSPYS
+259 KGRTVVLAGSPYFIDYS
-272 IAYAV
+272 V
-277 NDTGEVTYRAYSNA
+277 NDTGEVTYRTYFNA
-291 TWGNF
+291 TWEKI

-305 ADLLMDQSQG
+305 SDLLMDQSQG
-315 PILFRDE
+315 PILFRD
-322 KDEIHQ
+322 KKNKIHQ

-364 VDPRTVSKAG
+364 VDSRAVSD
-374 YHLDILGT
+374 YHPDILGT

-388 IQPIPTEPF
+388 IQPLPTEPF
-397 TNNYLKKTRTIGK
+397 TNSHLKEAPTIGK

-416 LKHRDPWKGEILVL
+416 LRHKDPWKGEILVL
-430 ATSAPFRD
+430 ATSSPFRD

-456 RTFTDPDRI
+456 STFTDHDRI

-474 SPPIPQLSATSR
+474 SPPTPQLSATSR

-493 VFIIPLILLTLGV
+493 VFVVPLILLILGV
-506 CLYYSRQMR
+506 CLYYSHMR
-515 VTFGHLSLRACI
+515 VSFGHLSLRTCI

-550 AKKTHTP
+550 AEKIHTP
-557 LPFSREQIQ
+557 LSFSREQIQ

-585 LKKVETETIA
+585 LKKVEMETVA

-601 VNYTLRRPKDMSTAY
+601 INYTLRRPKDLSTAY
-616 LNRIGLYPYQVK
+616 LNRIGLRPYQVK
-628 TVWDDTEISQS
+628 TVRDDVEISQS

-646 HRPGSATTIP
+646 HYLGSATIIP
-656 RLDDRTTDHLEFL
+656 RLDDRTTDHFEFL
-669 LATAVR
+669 LTTATL
-675 RLSTGKTPHIALIAE
+675 RLSTGKTPHIALISE

-707 SPPRGADVFS
+707 SPPRGVDVFS
-717 EVKTLLRTYGYRVSY
+717 ELKTLLRMYGYRVSY
-732 INPRTPRLP
+732 VNPRTPHLP

-754 DASSM
+754 DASPM
-759 IALLSQHLAQGGS
+759 IALLSQHLARGGR

-789 GNFETVYWP
+789 GDFETVYWP

-810 PLGIAQA
+810 PLGIPQA
-817 REVLMDQTRSHL
+817 REVLMDQTRSRL
-829 TLETQIY
+829 ALETQIY
-836 RRAVREY
+836 RRVVREY
-843 DAQEVALPFLI
+843 DSQEVALPFLI
-854 RAVPPNFD
+854 RAVPPHFD
-862 TTLSITRQ
+862 TTLPITRQ

-884 NPHRIRIHNLTV
+884 DPHRLQMYNLTV
-896 TPLISTSDRTWAYD
+896 TPLISTSNRTWAYH

-925 LLLTHQP
+925 LLLSHQS
-932 LALLMTGT
+932 LALLVTGT
-940 FPQAEFKGSAPT
+940 FPLAEFNASSPT
-952 LTHPMP
+952 FTHPMP
-958 NPEGNLLL
+958 NPQGHLLL

-1012 PGFPYLSSDEKI
+1012 PGFSYLSPDQKI
-1024 LWRILVIGLAPIS
+1024 LWRVLVVGLGPLS
-1037 FGLYGFFRRIKKRPR
+1037 FGLYVFFRYIKKRPW
-1052 FKSP
+1052 

>member
-1 MVIRRWTQIKSKAI
+1 MKSKHNTYSWI
-15 TKSQMKLQSGSAG
+15 
-28 VSPVSN
+28 
-34 WMKFFAQATLACF
+34 KFSLVFFF
-47 VVFALVF
+47 VLALVF

-60 ENQST
+60 ENQGT
-65 GRLYLA
+65 GRLYLT
-71 ATLSADSQAFYT
+71 ATLSADSHAFYT

-96 HLKGVRT
+96 HLKGVKT
-103 PVQNHLAQLKAL
+103 PVQNLLARLKVL

-130 SGRAYAIEKK
+130 PGRAYAIKKK
-140 AAPFHVRDIQRD
+140 AAPFHIREIQRD
-152 EYSEQAVW
+152 EHSEQTVW

-166 YGDHPEILIPKI
+166 YGDHPEILIPRI
-178 VPSDIPYLEHLILA
+178 TSSDLPYLEHLILA

-199 PPRPI
+199 PPRPV
-204 IAVSALQ
+204 IAVSAPQ

-228 ADSNTMPSDAD
+228 ADSNAMLSDAD

-245 PATADLRALQNAID
+245 PTTANPRALQNAID

-272 IAYAV
+272 IDYAV
-277 NDTGEVTYRAYSNA
+277 NDTGEVTYRAYFNA
-291 TWGNF
+291 TWEKI

-305 ADLLMDQSQG
+305 SDLLMDQSHG

-322 KDEIHQ
+322 KNKIHQ

-364 VDPRTVSKAG
+364 VDSRAVSD

-388 IQPIPTEPF
+388 IQPLPTEPF
-397 TNNYLKKTRTIGK
+397 TNIHLKETITIGK

-430 ATSAPFRD
+430 ATSSPFRD

-456 RTFTDPDRI
+456 RTFTDHDRI
-465 VRGRVKRPS
+465 VRSRVKRPS

-493 VFIIPLILLTLGV
+493 VFAVPLILLILGV

-515 VTFGHLSLRACI
+515 VSFGHLSLRACI
-527 AIVVLIIASPL
+527 AILVLITASRL

-550 AKKTHTP
+550 AEKIHTP
-557 LPFSREQIQ
+557 LSFSREQIQ
-566 NQIPKADL
+566 NQVPKADL

-585 LKKVETETIA
+585 LKKVETETLA
-595 RLNSLG
+595 RLSSLG
-601 VNYTLRRPKDMSTAY
+601 ISYTIRRPKDLSTAY
-616 LNRIGLYPYQVK
+616 LNRIGLRPYQVK
-628 TVWDDTEISQS
+628 TVRDDEEISQS

-646 HRPGSATTIP
+646 HRPGSATIIP

-669 LATAVR
+669 LATAAL
-675 RLSTGKTPHIALIAE
+675 RLSTGHTPHIALVAE

-707 SPPRGADVFS
+707 SPPRSADVFS
-717 EVKTLLRTYGYRVSY
+717 ELKTLLHTYGYRVSY
-732 INPRTPRLP
+732 VNPRTPHLP

-754 DASSM
+754 DASPM
-759 IALLSQHLAQGGS
+759 IALLSQHLARGGR

-789 GNFETVYWP
+789 GDFETVYWP
-798 QPQYQDLNRYLE
+798 QPQYQDLNRYLD
-810 PLGIAQA
+810 PLGIPQA

-829 TLETQIY
+829 ALETQIY

-854 RAVPPNFD
+854 RAIPPNFD
-862 TTLSITRQ
+862 TTLPIARQ

-884 NPHRIRIHNLTV
+884 DPHRLRMHNLTV
-896 TPLISTSDRTWAYD
+896 TPLITTSNRTWAYD

-925 LLLTHQP
+925 LLLSHQP
-932 LALLMTGT
+932 LALLVTGT
-940 FPQAEFKGSAPT
+940 FPLAEFNAPSPT

-958 NPEGNLLL
+958 NSKGHLLL

-1012 PGFPYLSSDEKI
+1012 PGFPYLPPDQKI
-1024 LWRILVIGLAPIS
+1024 LWRVLVVGLGPLS
-1037 FGLYGFFRRIKKRPR
+1037 FGLYGFFRYIKKRPW
-1052 FKSP
+1052 

>member
-1 MVIRRWTQIKSKAI
+1 MKSNYSTYSGIKF
-15 TKSQMKLQSGSAG
+15 L
-28 VSPVSN
+28 
-34 WMKFFAQATLACF
+34 L
-47 VVFALVF
+47 VFLFLLALVF

-60 ENQST
+60 ENQGT
-65 GRLYLA
+65 GRLYLT

-83 KLEAPLSLTYIAK
+83 ELEAPLYLTYIAK
-96 HLKGVRT
+96 DLKGLKT
-103 PVQNHLAQLKAL
+103 PVQNLFSRLKAL
-115 APDRIDYRIVDPDSE
+115 APDRIDYRIVDPGSE
-130 SGRAYAIEKK
+130 SGRAYAIKKK
-140 AAPFHVRDIQRD
+140 AAPFHIRDIQRD

-166 YGDHPEILIPKI
+166 YGDYPEILIPKI
-178 VPSDIPYLEHLILA
+178 TSSDIPYLEYLLLA
-192 HLKALAH
+192 HLKALTN
-199 PPRPI
+199 PPRPVI
-204 IAVSALQ
+204 EISAPQ
-211 QFGLFTKFLG
+211 QFGLFTKFLS

-228 ADSNTMPSDAD
+228 ADSNAIPSDAD
-239 IIFWIN
+239 IIFWID
-245 PATADLRALQNAID
+245 PTTANLRALQNAID

-291 TWGNF
+291 TWEKI

-322 KDEIHQ
+322 KNKIHQ

-364 VDPRTVSKAG
+364 VDPRVVSD
-374 YHLDILGT
+374 YHFDILGT
-382 TTDNAY
+382 TTDNTY
-388 IQPIPTEPF
+388 IQSLPTEPF
-397 TNNYLKKTRTIGK
+397 TNNHLKETLVIGK

-416 LKHRDPWKGEILVL
+416 LRHRDPWKGEILVL
-430 ATSAPFRD
+430 ATSSPFRD

-456 RTFTDPDRI
+456 RTFTDHDRI

-486 VIWRVCV
+486 VIWRVWG
-493 VFIIPLILLTLGV
+493 VFIIPLILLTLSV
-506 CLYYSRQMR
+506 CLYYSRIS
-515 VTFGHLSLRACI
+515 FGHLSLRAGI
-527 AIVVLIIASPL
+527 AILVLIIASRL

-550 AKKTHTP
+550 AEKIHTP

-566 NQIPKADL
+566 KQVPKADL
-574 IIPTRAHLPPA
+574 IIATRAHLPPA
-585 LKKVETETIA
+585 LKKVETTTIA

-601 VNYTLRRPKDMSTAY
+601 ISYTIRRPNDLSTAY
-616 LNRIGLYPYQVK
+616 LNRIGLRPYQVK
-628 TVWDDTEISQS
+628 TVRDDVEISQS
-639 VISGLLL
+639 VIGGLSL
-646 HRPGSATTIP
+646 HLPGSATIIP
-656 RLDDRTTDHLEFL
+656 RLDDRIADHLEFL
-669 LATAVR
+669 LATAVL

-717 EVKTLLRTYGYRVSY
+717 ELKTLLRTYGYRVSHV
-732 INPRTPRLP
+732 NPRTPLLP

-759 IALLSQHLAQGGS
+759 IVLLSQHLARGGS

-789 GNFETVYWP
+789 GDFETVYWP

-810 PLGIAQA
+810 PLGIPQA
-817 REVLMDQTRSHL
+817 REVLMDQTRSRL
-829 TLETQIY
+829 ALETQIY

-854 RAVPPNFD
+854 RAVPPNFN
-862 TTLSITRQ
+862 TELPIARQ

-884 NPHRIRIHNLTV
+884 DLRRLQTHGLTAI
-896 TPLISTSDRTWAYD
+896 PLISTSNRTWAYH

-925 LLLTHQP
+925 LLLGHQP
-932 LALLMTGT
+932 LALLVAGT
-940 FPQAEFKGSAPT
+940 FPMAEFKAPRIT
-952 LTHPMP
+952 LTHPKP
-958 NPEGNLLL
+958 NLKGELLL

-998 GPQFADLQARRKIA
+998 GPKFADLQARRKIA
-1012 PGFPYLSSDEKI
+1012 PGFPYLLPDQKI
-1024 LWRILVIGLAPIS
+1024 LWRILVVGFSPL
-1037 FGLYGFFRRIKKRPR
+1037 FLTLYYIRRR
-1052 FKSP
+1052 S

>member
-1 MVIRRWTQIKSKAI
+1 MDNWIKFS
-15 TKSQMKLQSGSAG
+15 L
-28 VSPVSN
+28 VFL
-34 WMKFFAQATLACF
+34 FFLT
-47 VVFALVF
+47 LVF

-60 ENQST
+60 ENQGT
-65 GRLYLA
+65 GRLYLT

-83 KLEAPLSLTYIAK
+83 KLEVPLSLTYIAK
-96 HLKGVRT
+96 HQKGVKT
-103 PVQNHLAQLKAL
+103 PVKNLLARLKAL
-115 APDRIDYRIVDPDSE
+115 APNRIDYRIVDPDSE
-130 SGRAYAIEKK
+130 PGRTYAREKK

-178 VPSDIPYLEHLILA
+178 TPTDIPYLEHLLLA

-199 PPRPI
+199 PPRPV
-204 IAVSALQ
+204 IAISAPQ
-211 QFGLFTKFLG
+211 QFDLFTKFLG
-221 QWGDIAL
+221 QWGDIAP
-228 ADSNTMPSDAD
+228 ADSNAMPSDAD
-239 IIFWIN
+239 IIFWIDPTTAN
-245 PATADLRALQNAID
+245 PRALQNAID
-259 KGRTVVLAGSPYS
+259 KGRTVVLAGSPYF
-272 IAYAV
+272 IDYAV
-277 NDTGEVTYRAYSNA
+277 NDAGKVTYRAYFNA
-291 TWGNF
+291 AWEKF

-305 ADLLMDQSQG
+305 ADLLMDQSEG
-315 PILFRDE
+315 PILFRDQ
-322 KDEIHQ
+322 KDKIHQ

-364 VDPRTVSKAG
+364 VDPHAVSEAG
-374 YHLDILGT
+374 YYLDILGT
-382 TTDNAY
+382 TTDNTY
-388 IQPIPTEPF
+388 IQSLPTESF
-397 TNNYLKKTRTIGK
+397 ANDDLKETLSIGK

-416 LKHRDPWKGEILVL
+416 LRHRDPWEGEILVI
-430 ATSAPFRD
+430 ATSSPFRD
-438 GIFNQPNYAHR
+438 GIFNQSNYAHR

-456 RTFTDPDRI
+456 STFTDPDRI

-486 VIWRVCV
+486 VVWRGCI
-493 VFIIPLILLTLGV
+493 VFIIPLILLILGA
-506 CLYYSRQMR
+506 CLYYSRQIR
-515 VTFGHLSLRACI
+515 LSFRHLCLRACI
-527 AIVVLIIASPL
+527 AIVTLIIASRF
-538 WSYQWG
+538 WSYQGG

-550 AKKTHTP
+550 AKKIHTP

-585 LKKVETETIA
+585 LKKVETETLA
-595 RLNSLG
+595 RLSSLG
-601 VNYTLRRPKDMSTAY
+601 INYTLRRPKDLSTAY
-616 LNRIGLYPYQVK
+616 LNRIGLRPYQVK
-628 TVWDDTEISQS
+628 TVRDDVEISQS

-646 HRPGSATTIP
+646 HRPGSTTIIP
-656 RLDDRTTDHLEFL
+656 RLDNRTTDHLEFL
-669 LATAVR
+669 LATAAL
-675 RLSTGKTPHIALIAE
+675 RLSTGKTPHIAIVAE

-707 SPPRGADVFS
+707 SPPEGADVFS
-717 EVKTLLRTYGYRVSY
+717 ELKVLLRTYGYRVSY
-732 INPRTPRLP
+732 VNPRTPRLP

-759 IALLSQHLAQGGS
+759 IALLSQHLTRGGR

-789 GNFETVYWP
+789 RDFETVYWP
-798 QPQYQDLNRYLE
+798 QPQYQDLNRYLK
-810 PLGIAQA
+810 PLGVAQA

-829 TLETQIY
+829 ALETQIY

-854 RAVPPNFD
+854 RAVSPNFN
-862 TTLSITRQ
+862 TTLPITRQ

-884 NPHRIRIHNLTV
+884 DPLRLRMYTLTA
-896 TPLISTSDRTWAYD
+896 TPLISTSNRAWAYQ
-910 WSGGWLPKTAFSPDS
+910 WSGGWLPQTAFSPDS
-925 LLLTHQP
+925 LLLSHQP
-932 LALLMTGT
+932 LALLVTGT
-940 FPQAEFKGSAPT
+940 FPLAEFKAADLI
-952 LTHPMP
+952 LTHPKL
-958 NPEGNLLL
+958 NSKSELLL

-998 GPQFADLQARRKIA
+998 GPQFADLQTRRKIA
-1012 PGFPYLSSDEKI
+1012 PGFPHLPPDQKI
-1024 LWRILVIGLAPIS
+1024 LWRILVVGFAPL
-1037 FGLYGFFRRIKKRPR
+1037 FCGLYGFFRCNKKRPR
-1052 FKSP
+1052 

>member
-1 MVIRRWTQIKSKAI
+1 MKSNYSTYSGIKF
-15 TKSQMKLQSGSAG
+15 L
-28 VSPVSN
+28 
-34 WMKFFAQATLACF
+34 L
-47 VVFALVF
+47 VFLFLLALVF
-54 YTGRLL
+54 YTGRIL

-65 GRLYLA
+65 GRLYLT
-71 ATLSADSQAFYT
+71 ATFSDDSQAFYT
-83 KLEAPLSLTYIAK
+83 ELELPLSLTYISK
-96 HLKGVRT
+96 HLKRVKT
-103 PVQNHLAQLKAL
+103 PVQNLLARLEAL

-130 SGRAYAIEKK
+130 SGRAYAIKKK
-140 AAPFHVRDIQRD
+140 AAPFHVRDIQSD

-192 HLKALAH
+192 HIKALTH

-204 IAVSALQ
+204 IAVFAPQ
-211 QFGLFTKFLG
+211 RFGLFTKFLG
-221 QWGDIAL
+221 QWGDIVPT
-228 ADSNTMPSDAD
+228 DSNAMLSDAD
-239 IIFWIN
+239 IIFWID
-245 PATADLRALQNAID
+245 PATANPRVLQNAID

-272 IAYAV
+272 IGYAV

-291 TWGNF
+291 IWENI

-322 KDEIHQ
+322 NDEIHQ

-364 VDPRTVSKAG
+364 VDPRTVFKAG

-397 TNNYLKKTRTIGK
+397 TNNYLKKKLTIGK

-456 RTFTDPDRI
+456 RTFTDHDRI
-465 VRGRVKRPS
+465 VRGRVERPS
-474 SPPIPQLSATSR
+474 PPPIPQLSATSR

-506 CLYYSRQMR
+506 YLYYSRQMR
-515 VTFGHLSLRACI
+515 VSFGYMSLRAGL
-527 AIVVLIIASPL
+527 AIVVLIIASRL

-550 AKKTHTP
+550 AEKIHTP

-574 IIPTRAHLPPA
+574 VIPTRAHLPPT

-601 VNYTLRRPKDMSTAY
+601 INYTIRRPKDLSTAY

-628 TVWDDTEISQS
+628 TVRDDVEISQS

-675 RLSTGKTPHIALIAE
+675 RLSTGKKPHIALVAE
-690 SPRLS
+690 PPRLS

-717 EVKTLLRTYGYRVSY
+717 ELKTLLRTYGYHVSHV
-732 INPRTPRLP
+732 NPRTPHLP

-754 DASSM
+754 DASPM
-759 IALLSQHLAQGGS
+759 IALLSQYLAQGGR

-789 GNFETVYWP
+789 GDFETVYWP
-798 QPQYQDLNRYLE
+798 QPQYQDLNRYLD
-810 PLGIAQA
+810 PLGITQA
-817 REVLMDQTRSHL
+817 REVLMDQTQSHL
-829 TLETQIY
+829 ALETQIY

-862 TTLSITRQ
+862 TSLPITRQ

-884 NPHRIRIHNLTV
+884 DLHRLQRHNLTAIS
-896 TPLISTSDRTWAYD
+896 LISTSNRTWAYQ
-910 WSGGWLPKTAFSPDS
+910 WSGGWLPKTAFFPDS
-925 LLLTHQP
+925 LLLSHQP
-932 LALLMTGT
+932 LALLVAGT
-940 FPQAEFKGSAPT
+940 FPIAEFNTPSPT

-958 NPEGNLLL
+958 NHQGHLLL

-981 GFQHEQFLLNAV
+981 GFQHEQFFLNAV

-998 GPQFADLQARRKIA
+998 GPQFANLQARRKIA
-1012 PGFPYLSSDEKI
+1012 PGFPYLPPDQKI
-1024 LWRILVIGLAPIS
+1024 LWRILVVGLAPIS
-1037 FGLYGFFRRIKKRPR
+1037 VGLYGFFRRIKKRPR
-1052 FKSP
+1052 FK

>member
-1 MVIRRWTQIKSKAI
+1 MDNWIKF
-15 TKSQMKLQSGSAG
+15 L
-28 VSPVSN
+28 
-34 WMKFFAQATLACF
+34 L
-47 VVFALVF
+47 VFLFLLALVF
-54 YTGRLL
+54 YTDRLL

-65 GRLYLA
+65 RRLYLA

-83 KLEAPLSLTYIAK
+83 KLELPLSLTYIAK

-103 PVQNHLAQLKAL
+103 PVQNILAHLKAL

-130 SGRAYAIEKK
+130 SGRAYAIKKK
-140 AAPFHVRDIQRD
+140 AAPFHVRDIQSD

-192 HLKALAH
+192 HLKALTH
-199 PPRPI
+199 PPRPV
-204 IAVSALQ
+204 IAVFAPQ

-221 QWGDIAL
+221 QWDDIVPT
-228 ADSNTMPSDAD
+228 DSNTMPSDAD
-239 IIFWIN
+239 IIFWID
-245 PATADLRALQNAID
+245 PATANPRALQNAID

-291 TWGNF
+291 TWENF

-322 KDEIHQ
+322 NDKIHQ

-364 VDPRTVSKAG
+364 VDPCTVSKAG
-374 YHLDILGT
+374 YHLDVLGT

-397 TNNYLKKTRTIGK
+397 TNNYLKKKLTVGK

-416 LKHRDPWKGEILVL
+416 LRHRDPWKGEILVL

-456 RTFTDPDRI
+456 RTFTDHDRI

-474 SPPIPQLSATSR
+474 PPPIPQLSATSR

-493 VFIIPLILLTLGV
+493 VFAVPLILLTLGV
-506 CLYYSRQMR
+506 CLYYSKQMC
-515 VTFGHLSLRACI
+515 VSFGYMSLRAGL
-527 AIVVLIIASPL
+527 AIVVLIIASRL

-550 AKKTHTP
+550 AEKIHTP

-566 NQIPKADL
+566 KQILKADL

-585 LKKVETETIA
+585 LKKIETETIA

-601 VNYTLRRPKDMSTAY
+601 INYTIRRPKDLSTAY

-628 TVWDDTEISQS
+628 TVRDDAEISQS

-656 RLDDRTTDHLEFL
+656 RLDDRTADHLEFL

-675 RLSTGKTPHIALIAE
+675 RLSTGKKPHIALIAE

-717 EVKTLLRTYGYRVSY
+717 ALKTLLSTYGYHVSHV
-732 INPRTPRLP
+732 NPRTPHLP

-759 IALLSQHLAQGGS
+759 IALLSQYLAQGGR

-789 GNFETVYWP
+789 GDFETVYWP
-798 QPQYQDLNRYLE
+798 QPQYQDLNRYLD

-829 TLETQIY
+829 ALETQIY

-862 TTLSITRQ
+862 TSLPITRQ

-884 NPHRIRIHNLTV
+884 DPHQLQMHNLTV

-925 LLLTHQP
+925 LLLSHQP
-932 LALLMTGT
+932 LALLVTGT
-940 FPQAEFKGSAPT
+940 FPIAEFNAPDST

-958 NPEGNLLL
+958 NTEGHLVL

-993 AYLTH
+993 AYLTY

-1012 PGFPYLSSDEKI
+1012 PGFPYLPSDEKI
-1024 LWRILVIGLAPIS
+1024 LWRILAVGLAPLF

>member
-1 MVIRRWTQIKSKAI
+1 MRIKFP
-15 TKSQMKLQSGSAG
+15 L
-28 VSPVSN
+28 V
-34 WMKFFAQATLACF
+34 FFFLL
-47 VVFALVF
+47 ALVF

-60 ENQST
+60 ENLGT
-65 GRLYLA
+65 GRLHLT
-71 ATLSADSQAFYT
+71 ATLSADSQIFYT

-96 HLKGVRT
+96 HLKGVKT
-103 PVQNHLAQLKAL
+103 PVRTLFARLKAL
-115 APDRIDYRIVDPDSE
+115 APDRIDYRIVDPISVP
-130 SGRAYAIEKK
+130 GRTYAIEKK

-152 EYSEQAVW
+152 EHSEQAVW

-178 VPSDIPYLEHLILA
+178 TPTDIPYLEHLLLA

-199 PPRPI
+199 PPRPVI
-204 IAVSALQ
+204 VVSTPQ
-211 QFGLFTKFLG
+211 NFTLFTKFLG
-221 QWGDIAL
+221 QWGDIAP
-228 ADSNTMPSDAD
+228 ADPNAMPPDAD
-239 IIFWIN
+239 VIFWIDPTIAN
-245 PATADLRALQNAID
+245 PRALQNAID
-259 KGRTVVLAGSPYS
+259 KGRTVVLAGSPYF
-272 IAYAV
+272 IDYAV
-277 NDTGEVTYRAYSNA
+277 NDTGGVTYRAYFNA
-291 TWGNF
+291 AWGK
-296 LAPLGIRPQ
+296 LLTPLGIRPQ

-315 PILFRDE
+315 PILFRDQ
-322 KDEIHQ
+322 KDKIHQ

-342 DLKGFLSPARGALN
+342 DLKGFLSPTRGTLN

-364 VDPRTVSKAG
+364 VDPRAVSKAG
-374 YHLDILGT
+374 YYLDILGT
-382 TTDNAY
+382 TTDNTY
-388 IQPIPTEPF
+388 IQPIPAEPF
-397 TNNYLKKTRTIGK
+397 TNDHLEETLAIGK

-416 LKHRDPWKGEILVL
+416 LRHRDPWKGEILVL
-430 ATSAPFRD
+430 ATSSPFRD

-449 VFLQTIM
+449 IFLQTIM
-456 RTFTDPDRI
+456 RTFTDHDRI
-465 VRGRVKRPS
+465 VRGRVEKPS
-474 SPPIPQLSATSR
+474 PPPIPQLSATSR
-486 VIWRVCV
+486 VIWRACA
-493 VFIIPLILLTLGV
+493 VFIVPLILLILGA
-506 CLYYSRQMR
+506 CLYYSRQIR
-515 VTFGHLSLRACI
+515 VSFRHISLRAGI
-527 AIVVLIIASPL
+527 AIVVLIVASRL
-538 WSYQWG
+538 WSYQGG
-544 QLLDLT
+544 QLHDLT
-550 AKKTHTP
+550 AEKIHTP

-585 LKKVETETIA
+585 LKKVETETVA
-595 RLNSLG
+595 RLNNLG
-601 VNYTLRRPKDMSTAY
+601 IGYTLRRPKNLSAAY
-616 LNRIGLYPYQVK
+616 LSRLGLRPYQVK
-628 TVWDDTEISQS
+628 TVRDDAEISQS

-646 HRPGSATTIP
+646 HRPGNATIIP

-669 LATAVR
+669 LATAAR
-675 RLSTGKTPHIALIAE
+675 RLSTGKTPHIALVAE

-707 SPPRGADVFS
+707 SPPKGADVFS
-717 EVKTLLRTYGYRVSY
+717 ELKTLLHTYGYRVSY
-732 INPRTPRLP
+732 VNPRTPHLP

-754 DASSM
+754 DASPM
-759 IALLSQHLAQGGS
+759 IALLSQHLARGGH

-789 GNFETVYWP
+789 GDFETVYWP

-817 REVLMDQTRSHL
+817 REVLMDQTRSRL
-829 TLETQIY
+829 VLETQIY
-836 RRAVREY
+836 RRAVREH

-862 TTLSITRQ
+862 TALPIARQ

-884 NPHRIRIHNLTV
+884 DPNRLRMHNLTA
-896 TPLISTSDRTWAYD
+896 TPLISTSNRAWAYH

-925 LLLTHQP
+925 LLLGHQP
-932 LALLMTGT
+932 LALLVTGT
-940 FPQAEFKGSAPT
+940 FPLAEFKAPYFA
-952 LTHPMP
+952 LAHPKP
-958 NPEGNLLL
+958 NPKGELLL

-1012 PGFPYLSSDEKI
+1012 PGFPYLPTNQKI
-1024 LWRILVIGLAPIS
+1024 LWRIMVIGFAPL
-1037 FGLYGFFRRIKKRPR
+1037 FCGLYGFFRYIKKGAR

>member
-1 MVIRRWTQIKSKAI
+1 MDNWIKI
-15 TKSQMKLQSGSAG
+15 PL
-28 VSPVSN
+28 
-34 WMKFFAQATLACF
+34 
-47 VVFALVF
+47 VFLFLIALVF

-60 ENQST
+60 ENQGT
-65 GRLYLA
+65 GHLYLTA
-71 ATLSADSQAFYT
+71 ALSPDSQTFYT

-96 HLKGVRT
+96 HLKGVKT
-103 PVQNHLAQLKAL
+103 PLQNFLARLKAL

-130 SGRAYAIEKK
+130 PGRAYAIEKK

-152 EYSEQAVW
+152 EHGEQTVW

-166 YGDHPEILIPKI
+166 YGDHPEILIPRI
-178 VPSDIPYLEHLILA
+178 TSSDLPYLEHLLLA
-192 HLKALAH
+192 HLKAPTHL
-199 PPRPI
+199 PRPV
-204 IAVSALQ
+204 IAISAPQ

-228 ADSNTMPSDAD
+228 ADSNTIPPDAD
-239 IIFWIN
+239 VIFWLDPTSAN
-245 PATADLRALQNAID
+245 FSVLQNAID
-259 KGRTVVLAGSPYS
+259 KGRTVVLAGSPYFIDYS
-272 IAYAV
+272 V
-277 NDTGEVTYRAYSNA
+277 NDTGEVTYRAYFNA
-291 TWGNF
+291 TWEKI

-305 ADLLMDQSQG
+305 SDLLMDQSQG
-315 PILFRDE
+315 PILFRD
-322 KDEIHQ
+322 KKNKIHQ

-364 VDPRTVSKAG
+364 VDSRAVSEAG
-374 YHLDILGT
+374 YHPDILGT

-388 IQPIPTEPF
+388 IQPLPTGPF
-397 TNNYLKKTRTIGK
+397 TNNHLKEAPTIGK

-416 LKHRDPWKGEILVL
+416 LRHKDPWKGEILVL
-430 ATSAPFRD
+430 ATSSPFRD

-456 RTFTDPDRI
+456 RTFTDHDRI
-465 VRGRVKRPS
+465 LRGRVKRPS

-493 VFIIPLILLTLGV
+493 VFVVPLILLILGV
-506 CLYYSRQMR
+506 CLYYSHMR
-515 VTFGHLSLRACI
+515 VSFGHLSLRTCI

-550 AKKTHTP
+550 AEKIHTP
-557 LPFSREQIQ
+557 LSFSREQIQ

-585 LKKVETETIA
+585 LKKVEMETVA

-601 VNYTLRRPKDMSTAY
+601 INYTLRRPKDLSTAY
-616 LNRIGLYPYQVK
+616 LNRIGLRPYQVK
-628 TVWDDTEISQS
+628 TVRDDVEISQS

-646 HRPGSATTIP
+646 HYPGNATIIP

-669 LATAVR
+669 LTTATL
-675 RLSTGKTPHIALIAE
+675 RLSTGKTPHIALISE

-717 EVKTLLRTYGYRVSY
+717 ELKTLLRTYGYRVSY
-732 INPRTPRLP
+732 VNPRTPHLP

-754 DASSM
+754 DASPM
-759 IALLSQHLAQGGS
+759 IALLSQHLARGGR

-810 PLGIAQA
+810 PLGIPQA
-817 REVLMDQTRSHL
+817 REVLMDQTRSRL
-829 TLETQIY
+829 ALETQIY

-843 DAQEVALPFLI
+843 DPQEVALPFLI
-854 RAVPPNFD
+854 RAVPPHFD
-862 TTLSITRQ
+862 TTLPITRQ

-884 NPHRIRIHNLTV
+884 DPHRLQMYNLTV
-896 TPLISTSDRTWAYD
+896 TPLISTSNRTWAYH

-925 LLLTHQP
+925 LLLSHQS
-932 LALLMTGT
+932 LALLVTGT
-940 FPQAEFKGSAPT
+940 FPLAEFNASSPT
-952 LTHPMP
+952 FTHPMP
-958 NPEGNLLL
+958 NPQGHLLL

-1012 PGFPYLSSDEKI
+1012 PGFSYLSPDQKI
-1024 LWRILVIGLAPIS
+1024 LWRVLVVGLGPLS
-1037 FGLYGFFRRIKKRPR
+1037 FGLYVFFRYIKKRPW
-1052 FKSP
+1052 

>member
-1 MVIRRWTQIKSKAI
+1 MDNWIKI
-15 TKSQMKLQSGSAG
+15 PL
-28 VSPVSN
+28 VFL
-34 WMKFFAQATLACF
+34 FFI
-47 VVFALVF
+47 ALVF

-60 ENQST
+60 ENQVT
-65 GRLYLA
+65 GHLYLT
-71 ATLSADSQAFYT
+71 ATLSPDSQTIYT

-96 HLKGVRT
+96 HLKGVKT
-103 PVQNHLAQLKAL
+103 PVQNFLARLKAL

-130 SGRAYAIEKK
+130 PGRAYAIEKK
-140 AAPFHVRDIQRD
+140 AAPFHLRDIQRD
-152 EYSEQAVW
+152 EHGEQTVW

-166 YGDHPEILIPKI
+166 YGDHPEILIPRI
-178 VPSDIPYLEHLILA
+178 TSSDLPYLEHLLLA
-192 HLKALAH
+192 HLKALTH
-199 PPRPI
+199 LPRPV
-204 IAVSALQ
+204 IAISAPQ

-228 ADSNTMPSDAD
+228 ADSNAIPPDAD
-239 IIFWIN
+239 VIFWLDPTSAN
-245 PATADLRALQNAID
+245 SSVLQNAID
-259 KGRTVVLAGSPYS
+259 KGRTVVLAGSPYFIDYS
-272 IAYAV
+272 V
-277 NDTGEVTYRAYSNA
+277 NDTGEVTYRTYFNA
-291 TWGNF
+291 TWEKI

-305 ADLLMDQSQG
+305 SDLLMDQSQG
-315 PILFRDE
+315 PILFRD
-322 KDEIHQ
+322 KKNKIHQ

-364 VDPRTVSKAG
+364 VDSRAVSD
-374 YHLDILGT
+374 YHPDILGT

-388 IQPIPTEPF
+388 IQPLPTEPF
-397 TNNYLKKTRTIGK
+397 TNSHLKEAPTIGK

-416 LKHRDPWKGEILVL
+416 LRHKDPWKGEILVL
-430 ATSAPFRD
+430 ATSSPFRD

-456 RTFTDPDRI
+456 RTFTDHDRI

-493 VFIIPLILLTLGV
+493 VFVVPLILLILGV
-506 CLYYSRQMR
+506 CLYYSHMR
-515 VTFGHLSLRACI
+515 VSFGHLSLRTCI

-550 AKKTHTP
+550 AEKIHTP
-557 LPFSREQIQ
+557 LSFSREQIQ

-585 LKKVETETIA
+585 LKKVEMETVA

-601 VNYTLRRPKDMSTAY
+601 INYTLRRPKDLSTAY
-616 LNRIGLYPYQVK
+616 LNRIGLRPYQVK
-628 TVWDDTEISQS
+628 TVRDDVEISQS

-646 HRPGSATTIP
+646 HYLGSATIIP
-656 RLDDRTTDHLEFL
+656 RLDDRTTDHFEFL
-669 LATAVR
+669 LTTATL
-675 RLSTGKTPHIALIAE
+675 RLSTGKTPHIALISE

-717 EVKTLLRTYGYRVSY
+717 ELKTLLRTYGYRVSY
-732 INPRTPRLP
+732 VNPRTPHLP

-754 DASSM
+754 DASPM
-759 IALLSQHLAQGGS
+759 IALLSQHLARGGR

-789 GNFETVYWP
+789 GDFETVYWP

-810 PLGIAQA
+810 PLGIPQA
-817 REVLMDQTRSHL
+817 REVLMDQTRSRL
-829 TLETQIY
+829 ALETQIY

-843 DAQEVALPFLI
+843 DPQEVALPFLI
-854 RAVPPNFD
+854 RAVPPHFD
-862 TTLSITRQ
+862 TTLPITRQ

-884 NPHRIRIHNLTV
+884 DPHRLQMYNLMV
-896 TPLISTSDRTWAYD
+896 TPLISTSNRTWAYH
-910 WSGGWLPKTAFSPDS
+910 WLGGWLPKTAFSPDS
-925 LLLTHQP
+925 LLLSHQS
-932 LALLMTGT
+932 LALLVTGT
-940 FPQAEFKGSAPT
+940 FPLADFKSQDLTLRYPT
-952 LTHPMP
+952 PHLKGH
-958 NPEGNLLL
+958 LLL

-1012 PGFPYLSSDEKI
+1012 PGFSYLSPDQKI
-1024 LWRILVIGLAPIS
+1024 LWRVLVVGLGPLS
-1037 FGLYGFFRRIKKRPR
+1037 FGLYVFFRYIKKRPW
-1052 FKSP
+1052 